1 MKEEVENESIIN
13 QEKDNEKE
21 ALMPTN
27 TKKIDKKQLNINNLI
42 LNQIHSDNFKFSTE
56 SN

>member
-1 MKEEVENESIIN
+1 MKEEVEKKSIIN

-27 TKKIDKKQLNINNLI
+27 TKIDTQEKSYTPL
-42 LNQIHSDNFKFSTE
+42 
-56 SN
+56 